1 MNAMIRSMVADD
13 MYYPGSPEDLRHQLQ
28 RALAKTTGTAGT
40 ARVVVGPYGAYELTL
55 TYMME
60 ALRAATRRKPER
72 VVILAPP
79 HASASGRVLIPESD
93 LFATPFGA
101 LPVDHEVLLELID
114 SSTLFTRD
122 EFSHLRDHSIETML
136 PPLHYLFGPIP
147 IVPILVGALSP
158 ALLRHAARTLEAT
171 LSGHDSLVVVSANL
185 SGFTTPPEADARSRA
200 MVRLIMN
207 SPGEGILGAMETLEN
222 PPRSLWPIVLGHLL
236 AGEDSRPAI
245 VNRGTFDTEYDGDT
259 GSVVFASIVYT

>member
-1 MNAMIRSMVADD
+1 MGEMIRSMVADD
-13 MYYPGSPEDLRHQLQ
+13 MYYPGTPEELRHRLQ
-28 RALAKTTGTAGT
+28 RALAGAAGAAGT
-40 ARVVVGPYGAYELTL
+40 ARVVVGPYGAYDLTL
-55 TYMME
+55 DYTME
-60 ALRAATRRKPER
+60 ALRAATRRTPER

-79 HASASGRVLIPESD
+79 HASMPGRVLVPESD

-101 LPVDHEVLLELID
+101 LPVDHEFLLELID

-158 ALLRHAARTLEAT
+158 ALLRHAARILEAT
-171 LSGHDSLVVVSANL
+171 LASEDSLIVISANL
-185 SGFTTPPEADARSRA
+185 SGFTTSLEADARARR
-200 MVRLIMN
+200 MIRLMMN
-207 SPGEGILGAMETLEN
+207 SPGEAILEAMETLEDR
-222 PPRSLWPIVLGHLL
+222 PRSLWPIVVGHLL
-236 AGEDSRPAI
+236 AGECSRPVI